1 MIFLPNYASVL
12 RCIGQALESRNI
24 DIFEL
29 TTEADEFLARYG
41 DPTPPY
47 TGILEIRFSAQ
58 RIEILD
64 REGRARR
71 RQTKS
76 AVRFDS
82 LPEILRAAGRHVDS
96 KRAQLGRLNNCC
108 LSEAGEVE
116 LDYQTRGG
124 KVQSETLP
132 MSLIRETAVDMYK
145 RRSRI
150 SNPIDIVTRRK

>member
-1 MIFLPNYASVL
+1 MIFLPNYASAL

-29 TTEADEFLARYG
+29 ITDADEFLARCA
-41 DPTPPY
+41 DPDPPY
-47 TGILEIRFSAQ
+47 TGILEIRFSSQ

-76 AVRFDS
+76 VVRFDS
-82 LPEILRAAGRHVDS
+82 LPEILRAAGRYIDS
-96 KRAQLGRLNNCC
+96 KRAQLRRLNNCC
-108 LSEAGEVE
+108 LSEAGDVE

-124 KVQSETLP
+124 NVQSETLP

-145 RRSRI
+145 RRTRI